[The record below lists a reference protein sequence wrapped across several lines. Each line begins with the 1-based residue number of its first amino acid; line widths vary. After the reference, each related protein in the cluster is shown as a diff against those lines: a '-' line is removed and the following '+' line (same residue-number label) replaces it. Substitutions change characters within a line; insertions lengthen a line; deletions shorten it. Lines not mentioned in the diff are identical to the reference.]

1 VCPDFDG
8 AAADHLS
15 AVGTEFSAAVEAIA
29 SPTIAELA
37 LAPSLGPEP
46 WRSALQPPADLRRL
60 LAPRSAWAILGLASG
75 EPAFAARVAKGLDAP
90 EASRAPAHLKQE
102 GLIALLPL
110 LSARAGRAWCSVA
123 DPAALG
129 RLFDDRRVL
138 ASGAGQQPAQLQA
151 YVRASDLPALV
162 DAYGL
167 HAAPSRLP
175 RTVLLRPV
183 TDPWP
188 FADGAA
194 AFPRLVH
201 ALDLLELAAD
211 GRLLDTPHV
220 YAAWDVIEQHAAQDV
235 RSWYRATRP
244 PRAGSDSKIAVIA
257 PKRALRP
264 VAAAATDADLLAA
277 MLFAIGQPVRRNDL
291 LAASGWTQARL
302 QAAVDSLVAEPPRGQ
317 QVMLVGDRLELVAA
331 RTASSLVQRL
341 FRHLERGNKVLEP
354 LDLPDPVWLVLA
366 IIILDQPIT
375 RAEITARR
383 MADSDRQTQMLLR
396 HRLIREEPRAAVP
409 GRGIPLVTTDLVL
422 QRFGVG
428 WIGDLQHQLL
438 TAAAERE
445 LGSNSQTAPA

>member
-1 VCPDFDG
+1 M
-8 AAADHLS
+8 
-15 AVGTEFSAAVEAIA
+15 
-29 SPTIAELA
+29 
-37 LAPSLGPEP
+37 
-46 WRSALQPPADLRRL
+46 

-75 EPAFAARVAKGLDAP
+75 EPAFAARVARGLDAP
-90 EASRAPAHLKQE
+90 EASRARARLQKD

-129 RLFDDRRVL
+129 RLFDDWRVL
-138 ASGAGQQPAQLQA
+138 ASGDAEQPAQLQA
-151 YVRASDLPALV
+151 YVRACDLPALV

-167 HAAPSRLP
+167 HAAPSRPP

-194 AFPRLVH
+194 LVPRLVH

-211 GRLLDTPHV
+211 GRILDTPQV
-220 YAAWDVIEQHAAQDV
+220 YAAWVLIEQHAAQGV

-244 PRAGSDSKIAVIA
+244 PRAGSDSKVAVIA
-257 PKRALRP
+257 PQRALRP
-264 VAAAATDADLLAA
+264 IAAAATDADLLAA
-277 MLFAIGQPVRRNDL
+277 MLFAVGQPVRRTDL

-302 QAAVDSLVAEPPRGQ
+302 QSAVDSLMAAPPRGQ
-317 QVMLVGDRLELVAA
+317 QVMLDGDRLELVAA
-331 RTASSLVQRL
+331 PTASSLVQRL

-354 LDLPDPVWLVLA
+354 LDLPETVWLVLA

-375 RAEITARR
+375 RAEIAARR
-383 MADSDRQTQMLLR
+383 MADSDRQVQVLLR

-409 GRGIPLVTTDLVL
+409 GRGIPLITTDLVL
-422 QRFGVG
+422 RRLGVS

-438 TAAAERE
+438 AAAAERE
-445 LGSNSQTAPA
+445 LHPSPDTSLA